1 MLKAMCIPWLSDS
14 VDILSLGSRKK
25 KTHLDLEVKIG
36 HLHKYTFFVSW

>member
-25 KTHLDLEVKIG
+25 THLDLEVKIG